1 MVSVC
6 VADYENYGSHN
17 QGVYVNFYSL
27 STERLKAERK
37 RLGLNQAGAAEQ
49 CGVSRE
55 IWGRYE
61 RGLAVPGGEVLFSFA
76 NAGADVQYIL
86 TGVRSSVASVE
97 ERLVLERFRSSPQN
111 LKDAVLR
118 VLLGGASGEETK
130 QEFKEVGQYIHGSVN
145 QSGVTFNVGGSKGKK

>member
-1 MVSVC
+1 MSRAVSSAARVLR
-6 VADYENYGSHN
+6 A
-17 QGVYVNFYSL
+17 
-27 STERLKAERK
+27 LKALK
-37 RLGLNQAGAAEQ
+37 GHTVTGLSNTELAQLTQAGAAEQ

-86 TGVRSSVASVE
+86 TGVRSSVSSVE
-97 ERLVLERFRSSPQN
+97 EHLVLERFRSSPQN
-111 LKDAVLR
+111 LKDAALR
-118 VLLGGASGEETK
+118 VLLGEPSGEETK
-130 QEFKEVGQYIHGSVN
+130 QTFKEVGQYIHGAVN

>member
-1 MVSVC
+1 M
-6 VADYENYGSHN
+6 ADYENSSSHN

-86 TGVRSSVASVE
+86 TGVRSSVSSVE
-97 ERLVLERFRSSPQN
+97 EHLVLERFRSSPQN
-111 LKDAVLR
+111 LKDAALR
-118 VLLGGASGEETK
+118 VLLGESSDENT
-130 QEFKEVGQYIHGSVN
+130 QQTFKDVGQYIHGSVN